1 MLQIGSCDCTKTE
14 LDLKSIPPTMT
25 TMQDTQWV
33 DYHPIASLDSYHA
46 PIEYSIRPHTEFYTD
61 SSQTYLYV
69 KFRILKETGEDLDA
83 DSKVY
88 SVNNLFHSTFSGIDL
103 YLNNKLVTKNSDTYP
118 YRAYIEYLF
127 SYGSDVK
134 ENQLKAAEF
143 WYEDEPKKFEDITDG
158 AITARGT
165 PVGRSNVVELQGR
178 LHLDLAMQ
186 EKYLPNGKEMK
197 LRLSRSSPRFCL
209 MADECPS
216 KIKIDTAILTVRYVQ
231 LLPTIANDLNQTI
244 AQHNAKLPIRRVE
257 VKTFTIGTGLRSKTD
272 HLFQGQLPKR
282 LFIGMVSNEGFIGSY
297 ATNPFFFQHFDL
309 SKLDVTCDGHSVY
322 CKLFEPKFGANQYL
336 RSYLSLYQALA
347 SQNQVQNCNIDYEDY
362 KGGHCFWGYDLTPDQ
377 AADQSHLHPIKTG
390 NLRLE
395 FQFATAL
402 E

>member
-1 MLQIGSCDCTKTE
+1 MLQIGSCDCKKTE

-46 PIEYSIRPHTEFYTD
+46 PIEFTIPPHKEFYTD
-61 SSQTYLYV
+61 LSQTYFHV

-88 SVNNLFHSTFSGIDL
+88 PVNNLFHSMFSGIDL
-103 YLNNKLVTKNSDTYP
+103 YVNNKLVTKNPDKYP
-118 YRAYIEYLF
+118 YRAYIENLF

-143 WYEDEPKKFEDITDG
+143 SYEDEPTKFEDITDG
-158 AITARGT
+158 AFGSRYAR
-165 PVGRSNVVELQGR
+165 
-178 LHLDLAMQ
+178 
-186 EKYLPNGKEMK
+186 KYLPNGKEMK

-216 KIKIDTAILTVRYVQ
+216 KIKIDSAILTVRYVQ
-231 LLPTIANDLNQTI
+231 LLPTIANDLNQII
-244 AQHNAKLPIRRVE
+244 AQHNAKLPIRRME
-257 VKTFTIGTGLRSKTD
+257 VKIFTIGTGLRSKTED

-282 LFIGMVSNEGFIGSY
+282 FFIGMVSNEGFNGSY
-297 ATNPFFFQHFDL
+297 GTNPFFFQHFDL

-322 CKLFEPKFGANQYL
+322 GKPFEPKFGTN
-336 RSYLSLYQALA
+336 
-347 SQNQVQNCNIDYEDY
+347 
-362 KGGHCFWGYDLTPDQ
+362 
-377 AADQSHLHPIKTG
+377 
-390 NLRLE
+390 
-395 FQFATAL
+395 
-402 E
+402 